1 METEKKIYLLDLS
14 SSKATLGR
22 EFRAFQ
28 QQIQSKIPYLAM
40 ERMVWKTCGLVEGI
54 MIGHEPDDED
64 EDGDYA
70 YPWGDDPFSHY
81 QQPNTGG
88 SASGQDD
95 SDDDEVQRHVSFGVP
110 NETTQLAVTHR
121 PLLEYDDRDGTT
133 RSVIYSNEFI
143 EVRQSSLAGWG
154 AFAVKRLHKGDQIL
168 VERALYHA
176 AHEEIRS
183 AVQELSN
190 DDREIANDLCAFYGR
205 PGQSKEEA
213 IWSTNAFATRPPK
226 SSANK
231 EQAVMK
237 DVAGLFP
244 VAARFNHSCE
254 PTISHRY
261 HAKEDVL
268 VFSVLSWEI
277 EEGDELTI
285 SYGKE
290 PSDYDFK
297 LYTDDDTLEKT
308 KTVRWNEFM
317 MNVFREIDCKG
328 APGPKLENWV
338 EEAEFQNVYHDDFKI
353 PLGPW
358 PQERRLKDV
367 GL

>member
-1 METEKKIYLLDLS
+1 MEAQHTQAERGPSRDSDSRLKRIDDWDVGLPETQEAATIATISTQVLSILDMETEKKIDLLDLS

-40 ERMVWKTCGLVEGI
+40 ESMVWNTCGLVEGI
-54 MIGHEPDDED
+54 MIGHEPDDDD
-64 EDGDYA
+64 EDGDHA
-70 YPWGDDPFSHY
+70 YPWGDDPFSHF
-81 QQPNTGG
+81 QQPNSGG

-133 RSVIYSNEFI
+133 RSVIYSNEFF
-143 EVRQSSLAGWG
+143 EVRQSPLAGWG

-183 AVQELSN
+183 AVQGLSN

-290 PSDYDFK
+290 PSV
-297 LYTDDDTLEKT
+297 LYYQFGFTCRCGYCRVFDSTA
-308 KTVRWNEFM
+308 WNF
-317 MNVFREIDCKG
+317 
-328 APGPKLENWV
+328 
-338 EEAEFQNVYHDDFKI
+338 
-353 PLGPW
+353 
-358 PQERRLKDV
+358 
-367 GL
+367 